1 MREVLVPGGDQGL
14 SLLDPKLIASVA
26 DAVSNVVEYLG
37 VREQLRARLEEIARD
52 YQKLD
57 SAEANELHMHALQ
70 SEIVR
75 VAIGGLIERGAH
87 DQAVE
92 IFKYYMDGTPSFVSR
107 VTQVIMTRLS
117 LSPLNTVTQS

>member
-1 MREVLVPGGDQGL
+1 MREILVPGGDQNL
-14 SLLDPKLIASVA
+14 SLLDPALIASVA

-37 VREQLRARLEEIARD
+37 VREQLHARLEEIARD

-57 SAEANELHMHALQ
+57 TAEANEVRMHALQ

-92 IFKYYMDGTPSFVSR
+92 IFKHYMDGTPSFVSR
-107 VTQVIMTRLS
+107 VTQVIMKRLEV
-117 LSPLNTVTQS
+117 SPPTIVTQP

>member
-1 MREVLVPGGDQGL
+1 LF
-14 SLLDPKLIASVA
+14 
-26 DAVSNVVEYLG
+26 
-37 VREQLRARLEEIARD
+37 RAATRV
-52 YQKLD
+52 YQKLE